1 MEKARGE
8 GYHGRLTVIDN
19 LTRHR
24 GQGGE
29 FVGGSLR
36 VLACQSA
43 HERTLAHRREADEA
57 NTGYACS
64 GHIETSTSAT
74 TSATGSQ
81 QFALELG
88 QLGLKLTQMVRS
100 RLVLLGFGHLV
111 TKVRAD
117 PGYPYDKESPIVG
130 L

>member
-1 MEKARGE
+1 MVVVVLVGLGIGHQAENNKIAAPHPLIKVEVEMEERGE
-8 GYHGRLTVIDN
+8 RDIRRLTVIDN

-64 GHIETSTSAT
+64 GHIETGTTAT
-74 TSATGSQ
+74 TSAAGSQ

-88 QLGLKLTQMVRS
+88 QLGLKLAQM
-100 RLVLLGFGHLV
+100 
-111 TKVRAD
+111 
-117 PGYPYDKESPIVG
+117 E
-130 L
+130 